1 MQLTTWCTLL
11 GAISYSRLLK
21 KNFVAKIIPKEEQ
34 GWWRI
39 RKWADVW
46 RSANSRYSRLRNEG
60 LIAILAQPPLS
71 CPMITIRTSD
81 CHGSNFGYNGQVLR
95 RKHPALGIKLNP
107 LSFLFQLARYHRNN
121 TNYYTLNSLSLFW
134 LAEIIDK
141 IVDDND
147 SQNTKRSSKVAKELF
162 SDYVKQ
168 KKLGEL
174 QEKKELAQTLKTYI
188 LCRSEKERFRSMY
201 NKTIIRLGFCD
212 IQNNQGLSKGHQPQP
227 SPDLD
232 LD

>member
-1 MQLTTWCTLL
+1 
-11 GAISYSRLLK
+11 
-21 KNFVAKIIPKEEQ
+21 
-34 GWWRI
+34 
-39 RKWADVW
+39 
-46 RSANSRYSRLRNEG
+46 
-60 LIAILAQPPLS
+60 
-71 CPMITIRTSD
+71 MITIRTSD

-134 LAEIIDK
+134 LAEIIEK

-188 LCRSEKERFRSMY
+188 LCRSEKEIFRSMY